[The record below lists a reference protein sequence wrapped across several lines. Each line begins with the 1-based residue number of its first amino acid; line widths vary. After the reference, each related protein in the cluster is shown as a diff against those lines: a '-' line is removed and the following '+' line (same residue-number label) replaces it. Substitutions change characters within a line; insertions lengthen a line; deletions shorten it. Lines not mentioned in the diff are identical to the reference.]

1 MPESKAAKAT
11 TLADQFFKDA
21 LDTGQA
27 LSLYLVNGFQ
37 LKGQVLAFDTET
49 ILFKHKGVNQL
60 VLRSAVATM
69 FVVRSAKRGVDKRPP
84 SQQSTG
90 AGSQ

>member
-1 MPESKAAKAT
+1 MPESKPAKAA
-11 TLADQFFKDA
+11 TLADQFFRDA

-49 ILFKHKGVNQL
+49 ILFKHKGVHQL

-69 FVVRSAKRGVDKRPP
+69 YVIRSSKRGVDEQPP
-84 SQQSTG
+84 G
-90 AGSQ
+90 R